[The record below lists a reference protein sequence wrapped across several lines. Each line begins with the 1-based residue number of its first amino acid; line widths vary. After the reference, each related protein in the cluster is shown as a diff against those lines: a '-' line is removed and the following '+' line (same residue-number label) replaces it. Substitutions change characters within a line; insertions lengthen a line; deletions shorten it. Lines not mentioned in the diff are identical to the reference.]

1 MDGLKQSK
9 WQANARKRDISQF
22 FWSRSI
28 GWYAMALVDVLD
40 WPKNTQNKKKFQD
53 LGKILCESLVKFQD
67 KSGLWYP
74 GY

>member
-9 WQANARKRDISQF
+9 WQANHANGTSPN

-40 WPKNTQNKKKFQD
+40 YSKNTQNKKKFQD